1 MKKRHV
7 IILTVGIG
15 ILAGSFILNDYLT
28 SLKEPPEVKP
38 IEVTKKFVRTKPV
51 QYGIIP
57 TEVKAY
63 GRGKTAEMLDLI
75 AEVPGRMTAG
85 SVSMKEGERFRK
97 GDLIY
102 KIDDI
107 ETRLNLQSQKSNFLR
122 DLAAILPDMKID
134 FSENYPAWSQYF
146 ESINLERPLPSLPTF
161 KSSKEKTFLA
171 TKNIFS
177 TYYSIK
183 SAEANLKKY
192 RFYAP
197 FNGIISNVD
206 LQSGSFVNPGNKIGT
221 VLRSDRLE
229 LKVDVGV
236 ADNDW
241 VEKGSEAEDVTEA
254 GSSWSGTVERV
265 GEFVNQNTQSIDV
278 YIALNQKRDQKLYDG
293 EYLESTIPGKIIENG
308 MVMPRNA
315 IFEGNKVFILQ
326 DSVLKVKEINILKVN
341 PETAVFHGLAE
352 NTELVVEPLINAH
365 NNMRAYKLEE
375 KGDIDIENKE
385 SKAQLVKN

>member
-1 MKKRHV
+1 M
-7 IILTVGIG
+7 
-15 ILAGSFILNDYLT
+15 
-28 SLKEPPEVKP
+28 
-38 IEVTKKFVRTKPV
+38 
-51 QYGIIP
+51 
-57 TEVKAY
+57 
-63 GRGKTAEMLDLI
+63 
-75 AEVPGRMTAG
+75 
-85 SVSMKEGERFRK
+85 
-97 GDLIY
+97 
-102 KIDDI
+102 
-107 ETRLNLQSQKSNFLR
+107 
-122 DLAAILPDMKID
+122 
-134 FSENYPAWSQYF
+134 
-146 ESINLERPLPSLPTF
+146 
-161 KSSKEKTFLA
+161 
-171 TKNIFS
+171 
-177 TYYSIK
+177 
-183 SAEANLKKY
+183 
-192 RFYAP
+192 
-197 FNGIISNVD
+197 
-206 LQSGSFVNPGNKIGT
+206 QSGSFVNPGNKIGT

-236 ADNDW
+236 ADIDW
-241 VEKGSEAEDVTEA
+241 VEMGSEAEVVTEA